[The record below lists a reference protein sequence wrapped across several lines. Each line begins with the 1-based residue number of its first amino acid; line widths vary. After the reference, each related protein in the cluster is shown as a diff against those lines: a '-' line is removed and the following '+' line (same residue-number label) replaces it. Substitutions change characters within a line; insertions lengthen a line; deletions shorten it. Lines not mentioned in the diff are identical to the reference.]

1 MSIRSG
7 HTRLLPFDSPNDSR
21 QWSGGIDLEPQ
32 DGEPLPE
39 EVTVRTTI
47 AAIGAALLAT
57 LGLAAWQARTTAEAR
72 SPLAVGGHWNPA
84 AGQVLPAGGALA
96 AVPDAPAV
104 VRCAPGQQAVIAQSL
119 LDGRVVTRAE
129 CVWAADSQATF
140 ATPVGYAAAPGYG
153 RPVPAADIVEYSPQP
168 RTVRYAEPVRRVP
181 AKPKRSWQKSA
192 LVIGG
197 AAGAGAGIGALTG
210 GKKGALIGAAIGG
223 GAGSIFEAVKR
234 N

>member
-1 MSIRSG
+1 MTG
-7 HTRLLPFDSPNDSR
+7 AQALP
-21 QWSGGIDLEPQ
+21 
-32 DGEPLPE
+32 
-39 EVTVRTTI
+39 
-47 AAIGAALLAT
+47 AGAAL
-57 LGLAAWQARTTAEAR
+57 
-72 SPLAVGGHWNPA
+72 GGMPE
-84 AGQVLPAGGALA
+84 
-96 AVPDAPAV
+96 APAV

-129 CVWAADSQATF
+129 CVWAADPQQYAAQPY
-140 ATPVGYAAAPGYG
+140 ATPVGYGAAGYA
-153 RPVPAADIVEYSPQP
+153 RPLTAADIVEYRPQP
-168 RTVRYAEPVRRVP
+168 RTVRYSEPVRRAP

-223 GAGSIFEAVKR
+223 GAGSLFEAVKR